1 MSKPKEHK
9 STCSGISDPRKTL
22 MQQVAC
28 LIALVFVLNSSRA
41 ESFNLT
47 DTQARR
53 FSEFKPHDEDI
64 FYWRN
69 VFSNGITNITEEAF
83 AEHLSFQGREE
94 IYHPIH
100 YDEYVSPVLLNILTD
115 LAISYV
121 QHCEEFLSHPLNS
134 KKIHNAEIFERELS
148 HWEVSFFQDMAA
160 RLEIDRPLAEK
171 LLLQVKPPNFW
182 VGHTL
187 ARNPSTPQD
196 ILETLS
202 GSQFDF
208 ALDLALNPN
217 APTNILWRLLTDK
230 KVEQAKVALASRS
243 TTDAALLFEWAT
255 NDDKKVRIAVGR
267 NTNAPTALLLQLSN
281 DTNAEVR
288 LAASF
293 GLARSPNTP
302 LSILQD
308 LARHARDDVQIA
320 VARNPIIP
328 RELLEEILNNQS
340 YQVWIEAFRVFASQ
354 NPAPKELLRKRLQAA
369 DGIEH
374 RWFSD
379 EKGLPE
385 WVHQEF

>member
-1 MSKPKEHK
+1 MK
-9 STCSGISDPRKTL
+9 
-22 MQQVAC
+22 QVAS
-28 LIALVFVLNSSRA
+28 LIALIFVLNLGRA
-41 ESFNLT
+41 ETFNLT
-47 DTQARR
+47 DTQAER

-69 VFSNGITNITEEAF
+69 VFSNCITNITEETY

-100 YDEYVSPVLLNILTD
+100 YDEHVSPALLNILTD

-121 QHCEEFLSHPLNS
+121 QHCEEFLSNPINS
-134 KKIHNAEIFERELS
+134 KKINNAKKFESDLS
-148 HWEVSFFQDMAA
+148 HWQVCFFQDAAA

-202 GSQFDF
+202 GSQFNL
-208 ALDLALNPN
+208 ALDLSLNPN

-243 TTDAALLFEWAT
+243 TTDAMLLSQWAT
-255 NDDKKVRIAVGR
+255 SDDKQVRIAVGR
-267 NTNAPTALLLQLSN
+267 NTNAPTALLLQLTN

-293 GLARSPNTP
+293 GLARSPNAP
-302 LSILQD
+302 LNILQD
-308 LARHARDDVQIA
+308 LARHARDDVQGA
-320 VARNPIIP
+320 VARNPVAP
-328 RELLEEILNNQS
+328 RELLEELLNNDA
-340 YQVWIEAFRVFASQ
+340 YRVWIVAFRVLAAQ
-354 NPAPKELLRKRLQAA
+354 NSPPKELLRKRFQAA
-369 DGIEH
+369 DGFEK
-374 RWFSD
+374 RWLKD
-379 EKGLPE
+379 EKGLPD
-385 WVHQEF
+385 WVYKEF